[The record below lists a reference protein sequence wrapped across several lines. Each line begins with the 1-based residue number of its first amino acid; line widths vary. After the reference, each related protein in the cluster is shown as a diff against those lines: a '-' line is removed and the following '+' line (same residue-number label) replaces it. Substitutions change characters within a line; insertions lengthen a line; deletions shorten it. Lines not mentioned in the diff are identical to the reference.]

1 MVAASTAFG
10 YLIAQPALNTQ
21 FILSFLGTF
30 LLACGAASFNS
41 IQEKDSDA
49 SYTRT
54 CKRPVASGLISKQH
68 ATYFAVLNCTLGLL
82 LLALIGNTLLPFFLG
97 LAALIIYNFIY
108 TPLKPYSEFALLPGG
123 LSGALPPAIGW
134 TSAGGQLGDPMI
146 LTVMALFFLWQ
157 PPHFCLILLEYA
169 DDYRKKGTFQNLITK
184 IPADRVKR
192 IIAVWLLAFLSVV
205 LLLTI
210 LVHYL
215 PQTVRFTLV
224 ACTPLFGAGFL
235 FHLFRVKHPRY
246 KILFISLNGFL
257 VGIMGLLSIS
267 SILNTL

>member
-1 MVAASTAFG
+1 MVAFSSAFG
-10 YLIAQPALNTQ
+10 YFLAQPTLNTQ
-21 FILSFLGTF
+21 FILSFTGVF
-30 LLACGAASFNS
+30 FLACGAASFNS
-41 IQEKDSDA
+41 IQEKESDA
-49 SYTRT
+49 AYTRT
-54 CKRPVASGLISKQH
+54 CKRPVASGLISTQQ
-68 ATYFAVLNCTLGLL
+68 ATFFAIANCTLGLVL
-82 LLALIGNTLLPFFLG
+82 LTLCSATLLPFFLG
-97 LAALIIYNFIY
+97 LAAIIIYNFIY

-123 LSGALPPAIGW
+123 LSGSLPPAIGW
-134 TSAGGQLGDPMI
+134 TSGGGQLSDPMI

-169 DDYRKKGTFQNLITK
+169 EDYRKQSTFQNLITK

-192 IIAVWLLAFLSVV
+192 IIAVWFLAFLSVV
-205 LLLTI
+205 LLLSI

-215 PQTVRFTLV
+215 PQSVRFALV

-246 KILFISLNGFL
+246 KVLFISLNSFL